1 MLVVTEERLKSEYSS
16 TPNRREFR
24 EDGTPGGTGSAE
36 KNSSKSPEVN
46 RSGFTVSQ
54 EVSLA
59 VGNNS
64 VNNTPSRVEG
74 DRHRVRNLLDVSF
87 S

>member
-1 MLVVTEERLKSEYSS
+1 MLVVTEERLKSEYS

-24 EDGTPGGTGSAE
+24 EDGTPGGIGSAE
-36 KNSSKSPEVN
+36 KSSSKSPEVN

-59 VGNNS
+59 VGKNS